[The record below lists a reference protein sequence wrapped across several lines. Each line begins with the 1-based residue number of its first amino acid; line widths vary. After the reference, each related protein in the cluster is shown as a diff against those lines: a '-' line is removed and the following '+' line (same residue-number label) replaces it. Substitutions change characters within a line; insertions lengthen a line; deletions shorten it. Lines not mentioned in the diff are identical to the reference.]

1 MTYSDLMTNRR
12 MAIAIV
18 AVQSI
23 LIAVLVFYPNE
34 LIAISAV
41 ISFVIAAAVWR
52 FGFIIK
58 PALAKQ
64 ANIIEG
70 FGKYEIPSSQ
80 DVIVK
85 KESDRYYA
93 SAYLLVRFTQSSTE
107 KTPEQIALTRQSYE
121 RALSSLNYVYRI
133 SNMIC
138 PVDLTGFVD
147 KIKERRSSVESRLSE
162 LESLPP
168 SANQGADMTRLKREI
183 ESYENQ
189 LDKILGGERPMRV
202 MNFAMTCASSRSRDD
217 AIAKAKQQAAELKT
231 VIAST
236 LDTEVLHLGGD
247 EMKRCFE
254 WDYML
259 PDKDNIDEAIY

>member
-1 MTYSDLMTNRR
+1 MTYSDLMTNKR
-12 MAIAIV
+12 MATTIV
-18 AVQSI
+18 AVQI
-23 LIAVLVFYPNE
+23 VLLAILVFYPNE
-34 LIAISAV
+34 LIAIGAV
-41 ISFVIAAAVWR
+41 ASFVIAAAVWR
-52 FGFIIK
+52 FGFILK
-58 PALAKQ
+58 PILAKQ
-64 ANIIEG
+64 ANIMEG
-70 FGKYEIPSSQ
+70 FGKYEIPPSQ

-121 RALSSLNYVYRI
+121 RALSSLNYVYKI

-138 PVDLTGFVD
+138 PVDLSGFLD
-147 KIKERRSSVESRLSE
+147 KIKERRSSAESRLSE
-162 LESLPP
+162 LQSLPP
-168 SANQGADMTRLKREI
+168 STNQGADMTRLKREI

-189 LDKILGGERPMRV
+189 LDKILEGERPMRV
-202 MNFAMTCASSRSRDD
+202 LNFAMTCATSHSRDD
-217 AIAKAKQQAAELKT
+217 AVAKAKQQAAELKT

-254 WDYML
+254 WDHML
-259 PDKDNIDEAIY
+259 PEKYSIDEALY